1 MSSFNLFPGLF
12 SAQAL
17 KCALFTV
24 FISIPVCISSQSLP
38 IPALDS
44 TLKVLYNQSMFNGT
58 VLLARE
64 GRVVY
69 SQSLGSIAPD
79 SPEPVTGRAAF
90 NLASV
95 SKQFIALLIVQLKE
109 QNKLGYDDPVRKFIP
124 GFPYPDITV
133 RHLLTHT
140 SGLPDYQ
147 VIVQQHTNTLDTLD
161 NDGFLTLLA
170 DIRPALL
177 FSPGEKWKYGTTGYV
192 VLVSVIEKITGKRFG
207 EVLEQQIVRPLNLK
221 NTFAYALGTH
231 YAHARDLS
239 RALGFERI
247 NGRFVLNDLT
257 RFDGVIGVGGI
268 YSCAEDLLAWDQ
280 ALYAG
285 KLASPAA
292 MRALFTPGMLNDGS
306 PFNYGFGWFAESTA
320 RKVYHTGSWLGFR
333 NIIERYPDTKTT
345 VILLSNSTDG
355 TAREAVRALMN
366 GKPAHIPRTQLIRN
380 VQLIDGTGSA
390 ARREDVRLKDD
401 RIRELGNLA
410 PFPGEQVTEGN
421 GRVLAPGFIDAHS
434 HHFGGLDAHPEAIPS
449 LNQGVTT
456 ILIGQDGNSYPLD
469 ILQRFMDE
477 HKAAINIASYT
488 GHSTLREQVMGPGN
502 LFRTATFAEVDQ
514 MKAILQTEME
524 KGSLGLNTGL
534 EYEEAFYSSRS
545 EVLELAAVAA
555 RSGGRYM
562 SHIRSEDINMNDAVD
577 EILDIG
583 RKTGIPVQISH
594 IKIARRDQWKTSL
607 LLLERL
613 QAARAEGI
621 NVTADIYPYNFWNS
635 TLRVLFPNR
644 DYTNLA
650 SAEFAVNQLFDP
662 EQSIV
667 VRFAPNR
674 EYAGKTLSEIAG
686 MRQQKPAQTLMDL
699 IALADEFGKNNPD
712 YPDGIE
718 AIMGKSMD
726 DVDVSNL
733 MLWPHTCFCSDGAS
747 GGHPRG
753 HGAFTRVLG
762 RYVREQKLMS
772 LETAI
777 YKMTGLTADQTGLPE
792 RGVIVPGNYAD
803 LVLFDPETVMDNA
816 SVKNG
821 KALSDGI
828 DKVWVN
834 GQTVYENKKSTGELP
849 GVLIRRKQ

>member
-1 MSSFNLFPGLF
+1 MSSFNPF
-12 SAQAL
+12 SGFFSQCSL
-17 KCALFTV
+17 KSTFLSALF
-24 FISIPVCISSQSLP
+24 FSLLNVCTHAQSLP
-38 IPALDS
+38 LSTIDS
-44 TLKVLYNQSMFNGT
+44 TLDVLHSRSMFNGV
-58 VLLARE
+58 VLIAQE

-69 SQSLGSIAPD
+69 SKSLGVAVPD
-79 SPEPVTGRAAF
+79 SPQPVTSHTAF

-95 SKQFIALLIVQLKE
+95 SKQFIALLLVQLEE
-109 QNKLGYDDPVRKFIP
+109 QNRLDWDDPVLKFVP

-147 VIVQQHTNTLDTLD
+147 VLVQQHTNTLDTLD
-161 NDGFLTLLA
+161 NDGFLKLLA

-192 VLVSVIEKITGKRFG
+192 VLVSVIEKITGMPFG
-207 EVLEQQIVRPLNLK
+207 EVLEQQIVRPLDLK
-221 NTFAYALGTH
+221 NTFAYALS
-231 YAHARDLS
+231 AHVPDRS
-239 RALGFERI
+239 RAVGFERK
-247 NGRFVLNDLT
+247 NGRFVPNDLT

-268 YSCAEDLLAWDQ
+268 YSSAEDLLVWDQ
-280 ALYAG
+280 ALYSG

-292 MRALFTPGMLNDGS
+292 LRVLFTPVKLNDGT
-306 PFNYGFGWFAESTA
+306 PVNYGFGWFVDSAA

-333 NIIERYPDTKTT
+333 NIIERYPESKIT

-366 GKPAHIPRTQLIRN
+366 GQPAHIPRTQLIRN

-390 ARREDVRLKDD
+390 ARREDVRLTDD
-401 RIRELGNLA
+401 RIREIGCLT

-434 HHFGGLDAHPEAIPS
+434 HHFGGLDTHPEAIPS

-456 ILIGQDGNSYPLD
+456 IVIGQDGNSYPMD
-469 ILQRFMDE
+469 TLQLFMNN
-477 HKAAINIASYT
+477 HRAAINIASYT

-514 MKAILQTEME
+514 MKAILQTEMH

-534 EYEEAFYSSRS
+534 EYEEAFYSSRN

-577 EILDIG
+577 EILEIG

-594 IKIARRDQWKTSL
+594 IKIAKRDQWKTSL

-621 NVTADIYPYNFWNS
+621 DVTADIYPYNFWNS

-650 SAEFAVNQLFDP
+650 SAEFAVSQLFDP

-674 EYAGKTLSEIAG
+674 EYAGRTLSEIAA
-686 MRQQKPAQTLMDL
+686 MRRQKPAQTLMEL

-726 DVDVSNL
+726 DFDVSNL

-772 LETAI
+772 LETAV

-803 LVLFDPETVMDNA
+803 LVLFDPETVIDNA
-816 SVKNG
+816 SVKDG

-834 GQTVYENKKSTGELP
+834 GKTVYENKKSTGELP

>member
-1 MSSFNLFPGLF
+1 MSSFSQATGFF
-12 SAQAL
+12 SSQTVKSFLVSFAAL
-17 KCALFTV
+17 LSMTV
-24 FISIPVCISSQSLP
+24 SGQSLP

-44 TLKVLYNQSMFNGT
+44 TLHVLHRQSMFNGT

-64 GRVVY
+64 GRVIY
-69 SQSLGSIAPD
+69 SKSMGATAPD
-79 SPEPVTGRAAF
+79 MSEPITSSTAF

-95 SKQFIALLIVQLKE
+95 SKQFIALLILQLKE

-147 VIVQQHTNTLDTLD
+147 VIVQQHTNTLDTLS
-161 NDGFLTLLA
+161 NDDFLDLLA
-170 DIRPALL
+170 DIRPEPL
-177 FSPGEKWKYGTTGYV
+177 FAPGEKWKYGTTGYV
-192 VLVSVIEKITGKRFG
+192 LLVSLIEKITGMSFG
-207 EVLEQQIVRPLNLK
+207 DVLEQQIVRPLDLK
-221 NTFAYALGTH
+221 NTFACALDVRYT
-231 YAHARDLS
+231 HARTRS
-239 RALGFERI
+239 RALGFERKYG
-247 NGRFVLNDLT
+247 NYVLNDLT
-257 RFDGVIGVGGI
+257 RFDGVVGVGGI
-268 YSCAEDLLAWDQ
+268 YSCAEDLLTWDQ
-280 ALYAG
+280 ALYTG
-285 KLASPAA
+285 KLASTAA
-292 MRALFTPGMLNDGS
+292 LRELFSPGKLNDGT
-306 PFNYGFGWFAESTA
+306 PVNYGFGWFVDSTS
-320 RKVYHTGSWLGFR
+320 RKVYHTGSWLGFK
-333 NIIERYPDTKTT
+333 NLIERYPDSKTT

-355 TAREAVRALMN
+355 TARDAVRALLN
-366 GKPAHIPRTQLIRN
+366 GKSPQIPHSQLIRN
-380 VQLIDGTGSA
+380 VQLIDGTGTA
-390 ARREDVRLKDD
+390 PRREDVRLTDD
-401 RIRELGNLA
+401 RIRELGQLT

-456 ILIGQDGNSYPLD
+456 IVIGQDGNSYPLD
-469 ILQRFMDE
+469 TLQHFMDY
-477 HKAAINIASYT
+477 HKAAVNIASYT
-488 GHSTLREQVMGPGN
+488 GHSTLREQVMGPEN
-502 LFRTATFAEVDQ
+502 LFRTATPTEVER
-514 MKAILQTEME
+514 MKSILQAEME

-562 SHIRSEDINMNDAVD
+562 SHIRSEDINMNDAVE

-594 IKIARRDQWKTSL
+594 IKIAKRDQWKTSL

-621 NVTADIYPYNFWNS
+621 DVTADIYPYNFWNS

-644 DYTNLA
+644 DYTNPA

-674 EYAGKTLSEIAG
+674 EYAGKTLSDIARL
-686 MRQQKPAQTLMDL
+686 RQQKPAQTLIDL
-699 IALADEFGKNNPD
+699 IALAEEFGKNNPD

-726 DVDVSNL
+726 DFDVSNM

-762 RYVREQKLMS
+762 RYVREQKLMP
-772 LETAI
+772 LETAV
-777 YKMTGLTADQTGLPE
+777 YKMTGLTADQVGLPQ
-792 RGVIVPGNYAD
+792 RGVIMPGNYAD
-803 LVLFDPETVMDNA
+803 LVLFDPETVIDNA
-816 SVKNG
+816 SVKDG

-834 GQTVYENKKSTGELP
+834 GQTVYESKKSTGELP

>member
-1 MSSFNLFPGLF
+1 MSSFSQATGFF
-12 SAQAL
+12 SSQTVKSFLVSFAAL
-17 KCALFTV
+17 LSMTV
-24 FISIPVCISSQSLP
+24 SGQSLP

-44 TLKVLYNQSMFNGT
+44 TLHVLHRQSMFNGT

-64 GRVVY
+64 GRVIY
-69 SQSLGSIAPD
+69 SKSMGATAPD
-79 SPEPVTGRAAF
+79 MSEPITSSTAF

-95 SKQFIALLIVQLKE
+95 SKQFIALLILQLKE

-147 VIVQQHTNTLDTLD
+147 VIVQQHTNTLDTLS
-161 NDGFLTLLA
+161 NDDFLDLLA
-170 DIRPALL
+170 DIRPEPL
-177 FSPGEKWKYGTTGYV
+177 FAPGEKWKYGTTGYV
-192 VLVSVIEKITGKRFG
+192 LLVSLIEKITGMSFG
-207 EVLEQQIVRPLNLK
+207 DVLEQQIVRPLDLK
-221 NTFAYALGTH
+221 NTFACALDVRYT
-231 YAHARDLS
+231 HARTRS
-239 RALGFERI
+239 RALGFERKYG
-247 NGRFVLNDLT
+247 NYVLNDLT
-257 RFDGVIGVGGI
+257 RFDGVVGVGGI
-268 YSCAEDLLAWDQ
+268 YSCAEDLLTWDQ
-280 ALYAG
+280 ALYTG
-285 KLASPAA
+285 KLASTAA
-292 MRALFTPGMLNDGS
+292 LRELFSPGKLNDGT
-306 PFNYGFGWFAESTA
+306 PVNYGFGWFVDSTS
-320 RKVYHTGSWLGFR
+320 RKVYHTGSWLGFK
-333 NIIERYPDTKTT
+333 NLIERYPDSKTT
-345 VILLSNSTDG
+345 VILLSNSTDD
-355 TAREAVRALMN
+355 TARDAVRALLN
-366 GKPAHIPRTQLIRN
+366 GKSPQIPHSQLIRN
-380 VQLIDGTGSA
+380 VQLIDGTGTA
-390 ARREDVRLKDD
+390 PRREDVRLTDD
-401 RIRELGNLA
+401 RIRELGQLT

-456 ILIGQDGNSYPLD
+456 IVIGQDGNSYPLD
-469 ILQRFMDE
+469 TLQHFMDY
-477 HKAAINIASYT
+477 HKAAVNIASYT
-488 GHSTLREQVMGPGN
+488 GHSTLREQVMGPEN
-502 LFRTATFAEVDQ
+502 LFRTATPTEVEL
-514 MKAILQTEME
+514 MKSILQAEME

-594 IKIARRDQWKTSL
+594 IKIAKRDQWKTSL

-621 NVTADIYPYNFWNS
+621 DVTADIYPYNFWNS

-644 DYTNLA
+644 DYTNPA

-674 EYAGKTLSEIAG
+674 EYAGKTLSDIARL
-686 MRQQKPAQTLMDL
+686 RQQKPAQTLIDL
-699 IALADEFGKNNPD
+699 IALAEEFGKNNPD

-726 DVDVSNL
+726 DFDVSNM
-733 MLWPHTCFCSDGAS
+733 MLWPHTCFCYDGAS

-762 RYVREQKLMS
+762 RYVREQKLMP
-772 LETAI
+772 LETAV
-777 YKMTGLTADQTGLPE
+777 YKMTGLTADQVGLPQ
-792 RGVIVPGNYAD
+792 RGVIMPGNYAD
-803 LVLFDPETVMDNA
+803 LVLFDPETVIDNA
-816 SVKNG
+816 SVKDG

-834 GQTVYENKKSTGELP
+834 GQTVYESKKSTGELP